1 MAKLQMTSWSVLLV
15 IALILLLLA
24 ANFWLKVDSQDLG
37 GGEPVVTETTSA
49 IQTGNPV
56 AADLNTRLD
65 QIAALGP
72 RPEDTLPALQTT
84 DDGAADAPLV
94 ANSR

>member
-15 IALILLLLA
+15 IVLILLLLA
-24 ANFWLKVDSQDLG
+24 ANFWLKVDSQELG
-37 GGEPVVTETTSA
+37 SGEPVVTETTSA
-49 IQTGNPV
+49 IQADNPV

-72 RPEDTLPALQTT
+72 RPEDSLPVLQTT